1 MSRKGQGSLEYLF
14 MVAAALIIIFAV
26 VSYISG
32 SGSQATQ
39 QGDIALLQSQAEL
52 AKSKLTAKGLWNDE
66 YCFYILSESYSKD
79 KVGSK
84 YGISIKDKGS
94 NGKCDKSD
102 RVIYYLDYSGSEYR
116 EEVKALYGDGKYN
129 LKTLKELYDQCLAG
143 DENACK
149 VIITLDESL
158 WIPQ

>member
-1 MSRKGQGSLEYLF
+1 MSRKAQGSLEYLF
-14 MVAAALIIIFAV
+14 MVAAALIIILVAV
-26 VSYISG
+26 SHISS
-32 SGSQATQ
+32 SGGRVAQ
-39 QGDIALLQSQAEL
+39 QSDIASLQSQAEL
-52 AKSKLTAKGLWNDE
+52 AKFQLEVKDLWNDG

-79 KVGSK
+79 KVGSE

-102 RVIYYLDYSGSEYR
+102 KIIYYLDYRNARYKDEI
-116 EEVKALYGDGKYN
+116 KALYGDDRYK
-129 LKTLKELYDQCLAG
+129 LKTLKELYDLCLAN